1 MKIRSAGLIE
11 LVAAFA
17 GALAMRNMGN
27 PVPSLAKAGYL
38 EGKRLGDWNFVYVF
52 GGFFCGLGLMG
63 SLGLYVE
70 RVRKRSPPVW
80 GLGRWTWSMMLPIL
94 LFPVLRH
101 CVVEPLFGEGLK
113 GLLATISFVIEEAVR
128 DYPRMQLAV
137 LFAFVIASRVAG
149 LPCGPALDARE
160 WAGRAYAFLVV
171 AWWAYSG
178 TIKM

>member
-1 MKIRSAGLIE
+1 MRIRVAGFIE
-11 LVAAFA
+11 LVVAFA
-17 GALAMRNMGN
+17 GALAMRNVGN
-27 PVPSLAKAGYL
+27 LVPSLAKAGYL
-38 EGKRLGDWNFVYVF
+38 EGRRLDDWNFVHIF

-80 GLGRWTWSMMLPIL
+80 GLGRWTWSLMIPIL
-94 LFPVLRH
+94 LFPAFQHSVGVLLYR
-101 CVVEPLFGEGLK
+101 EGVKELR
-113 GLLATISFVIEEAVR
+113 GMIPFLIEESFR

-149 LPCGPALDARE
+149 LPRDPAPDARE
-160 WAGRAYAFLVV
+160 WAGRAYAFLLV

-178 TIKM
+178 TIVR